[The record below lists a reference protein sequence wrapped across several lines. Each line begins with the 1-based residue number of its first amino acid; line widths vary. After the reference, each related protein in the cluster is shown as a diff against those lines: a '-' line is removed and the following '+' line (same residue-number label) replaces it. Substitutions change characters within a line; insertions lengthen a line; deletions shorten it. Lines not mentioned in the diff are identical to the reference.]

1 MTKRRL
7 SIEEDVCHAWFSNKP
22 SSEDMAWLEI
32 IRKKQSYPDSAKF
45 SREFSF
51 PGVRVI
57 GGSMI
62 TPFTFVSHWELST
75 NYQNNLTVSF
85 QDESSNIRIEKG
97 MIGDGNSFIMEA
109 TYDSLY
115 DTIIVHKT
123 DTYLA
128 MLLNFRSN
136 PKIYE
141 NTGNA
146 KTTPRATAKH
156 TGFENV
162 GCLNTLYLEF
172 DTSRHQYS
180 DLKLLLSHLIC
191 LGFHVAYAIL
201 HKTLLQ
207 TQRTFFPQTDSFEL
221 AYAWKCVQSLGF
233 KVTDHLS
240 EEVKEY
246 LQGFLKDETPL
257 TAQILYNLA
266 LRLTEKPFFFF
277 KGEFDLVI
285 RRTQETDL
293 PDKPPPSYC
302 KVPRIVLTPTKLLYL
317 PKEPVLQN
325 RILRQYG
332 EEFFIK
338 VVFRDDDF
346 NKISTIQ
353 SYALES
359 LLNSMKTHFKNGFKI
374 HDRHYEF
381 LGCSN
386 SQLREHSF
394 WFFHPHDNITS
405 KHIRKKSGEL
415 SSETCVASYVSRF
428 GLCFSTTRKTV
439 EVEKKCVEY
448 RKDVANDKYCFT
460 DGIGC
465 ISPHLAKRASR
476 LFYFVCCLQCKHFNH
491 ITPALFFLKRE
502 KVVDFI
508 NFCVCV
514 ISKPYFCLFVWSF
527 SSHSRILQSF
537 GDVTI
542 AGEGLQILTYTR
554 HLWPLSSEGSLACH
568 LTVTRGIRL

>member
-1 MTKRRL
+1 
-7 SIEEDVCHAWFSNKP
+7 
-22 SSEDMAWLEI
+22 
-32 IRKKQSYPDSAKF
+32 
-45 SREFSF
+45 
-51 PGVRVI
+51 
-57 GGSMI
+57 
-62 TPFTFVSHWELST
+62 
-75 NYQNNLTVSF
+75 
-85 QDESSNIRIEKG
+85 
-97 MIGDGNSFIMEA
+97 
-109 TYDSLY
+109 
-115 DTIIVHKT
+115 
-123 DTYLA
+123 
-128 MLLNFRSN
+128 MLLNVRSN

-156 TGFENV
+156 TGFENF

-172 DTSRHQYS
+172 DISRHQYS

-191 LGFHVAYAIL
+191 LGFHVVYAIL
-201 HKTLLQ
+201 HKSLLQ

-246 LQGFLKDETPL
+246 LQGFLKDETTL

-293 PDKPPPSYC
+293 ADKPPPSYC

-317 PKEPVLQN
+317 PKKPVLQN

-332 EEFFIK
+332 EEFFIN

-359 LLNSMKTHFKNGFKI
+359 LLNSMKTHFKDGFKT

-415 SSETCVASYVSRF
+415 SSETCVASYVSCF

-439 EVEKKCVEY
+439 DVEKKCVEY

-476 LFYFVCCLQCKHFNH
+476 LLYFVCCLQCKHFNH
-491 ITPALFFLKRE
+491 ITPALFYL
-502 KVVDFI
+502 
-508 NFCVCV
+508 
-514 ISKPYFCLFVWSF
+514 
-527 SSHSRILQSF
+527 
-537 GDVTI
+537 
-542 AGEGLQILTYTR
+542 
-554 HLWPLSSEGSLACH
+554 
-568 LTVTRGIRL
+568 